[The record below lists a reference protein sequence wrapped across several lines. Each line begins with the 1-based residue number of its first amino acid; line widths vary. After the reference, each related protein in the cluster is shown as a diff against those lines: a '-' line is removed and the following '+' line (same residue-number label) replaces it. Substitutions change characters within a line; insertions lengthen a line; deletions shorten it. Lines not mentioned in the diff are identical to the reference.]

1 MGTVDRVLPWRRHQE
16 SATPAELT
24 PLLASYRGRHP
35 KAPVAVINNAY
46 QLAAEVHR
54 TQMRSSGENYIN
66 HPLAVARIVADLG
79 LDEISI
85 AAALLHDSVEDTDLT
100 LEDVDR
106 RFGAEVAAIVD
117 GVTKLDRIQFDS
129 REAQQAATMRKMLVA
144 MAADLRVL
152 IIKLADRLHN
162 MRTIAA
168 MPSEKQQRIAQ
179 ETLDIYAPLAHRLGM
194 QDMKQQLE
202 DLSFASLYPKRYAEL
217 DHLVSERS
225 PERDVY
231 LAAALAEVRARLAE
245 VGIVAEVT
253 GRGKHLWSLYE
264 KMVVKGREFD
274 DIFDLVAMRII
285 VDSTKDCYAALG
297 SIHGRWRPVV
307 GRFKDYIAMPK
318 FNLYQSLHTTVIGPM
333 GKPIEV
339 QIRTHEMH
347 QRAEWGVA
355 AHWAYK
361 DQGRGGKE
369 PADIDWLNRII
380 DWQADVSDPA
390 HFMQSLKT
398 DLQQEE
404 VFVFTPKGRV
414 ITLPLES
421 TTVDFAYAVHTEVG
435 HACVGAKVNGR
446 LVSLDHRLA
455 SGDTCEIFT
464 SKVESAGPSQD
475 WLAFVRSPRARNKI
489 RQWFSRERR
498 IDMIENGREALTD
511 AFRREGLPVQ
521 RMWSND
527 QLVEVIGDLGYADLE
542 ALLAAIG
549 EHHVSAR
556 SVAQRVAR
564 GLHGGSEGD
573 QMPATVQRPRRHR
586 TRADNVGVHVEGLDD
601 VLVRLAACC
610 TPVPGDEIIGFIT
623 RGRGVSVHRA
633 DCANAVSLGQ
643 DQALRMIEVEWE
655 GERNSAVYRAAVE
668 VVALDRSRLLRDVAN
683 ALSDHR
689 VNIVACETT
698 TGSDRVAKMRFE
710 FELADPGHLAAVIR
724 TIKSIDSVYDAYR
737 LIPGAHTSS
746 KSA

>member
-1 MGTVDRVLPWRRHQE
+1 LGTVDRVLPWRRHHE
-16 SATPAELT
+16 SVTPAELT
-24 PLLASYRGRHP
+24 PLLGAYRARHP
-35 KAPVAVINNAY
+35 KAPIAAITNAY
-46 QLAAEVHR
+46 QVAAGAHR
-54 TQMRSSGENYIN
+54 NQLRSSGESYIN
-66 HPLAVARIVADLG
+66 HPIAVARIIADLG
-79 LDEISI
+79 LDETTV
-85 AAALLHDSVEDTDLT
+85 AAALLHDAVEDTDIT
-100 LEDVDR
+100 IDDVDR
-106 RFGAEVAAIVD
+106 DFGAEIAAIVD

-152 IIKLADRLHN
+152 LIKLADRLHN

-168 MPSEKQQRIAQ
+168 IPADKQQRIAQ

-194 QDMKQQLE
+194 QEMKQQLE
-202 DLSFASLYPKRYAEL
+202 DLAFASLHPKRYAEL
-217 DHLVSERS
+217 DHLVGSRS
-225 PERDVY
+225 PEREVY
-231 LAAALAEVRARLAE
+231 VAAAVAEVRDRLTE
-245 VGIVAEVT
+245 VGIDADVT

-274 DIFDLVAMRII
+274 DIFDLVAIRII

-339 QIRTHEMH
+339 QIRTREMH

-361 DQGRGGKE
+361 DRAGNGS
-369 PADIDWLNRII
+369 ADIDWLNRII
-380 DWQADVSDPA
+380 DWQADVADPA

-414 ITLPLES
+414 ITLPLGS

-446 LVSLDHRLA
+446 LVSLDHQLS

-464 SKVESAGPSQD
+464 SKVETAGPSQD
-475 WLAFVRSPRARNKI
+475 WLAFVKSPRARNKI
-489 RQWFSRERR
+489 RHWFSRERR
-498 IDMIENGREALTD
+498 IDMIENGREALGD
-511 AFRREGLPVQ
+511 SLRREGLPVQ
-521 RMWSND
+521 RMWGSE
-527 QLVEVIGDLGYADLE
+527 QLRAVIGDHGYADLDT
-542 ALLAAIG
+542 LLAAIG

-556 SVAQRVAR
+556 GVAQRVAR
-564 GLHGGSEGD
+564 ALRGGEGD
-573 QMPATVQRPRRHR
+573 QLPATVQRPRRHR
-586 TRADNVGVHVEGLDD
+586 SRADNVAVHVEGLDD
-601 VLVRLAACC
+601 VLVRLATCC
-610 TPVPGDEIIGFIT
+610 KPVPGDEIIGFIT
-623 RGRGVSVHRA
+623 RGRGVSVHRS
-633 DCANAVSLGQ
+633 DCANAVSLGHE
-643 DQALRMIEVEWE
+643 QALRMIEVDWE
-655 GERNSAVYRAAVE
+655 GEAGSAAYRVGVE
-668 VVALDRSRLLRDVAN
+668 VVALDRSQLLRDVAN

-689 VNIVACETT
+689 VNIVACETA

-710 FELADPGHLAAVIR
+710 FELTDPGHLAAVIR
-724 TIKSIDSVYDAYR
+724 TIKSIESVYDAYR
-737 LIPGAHTSS
+737 LVPGRQAGV
-746 KSA
+746 AANA